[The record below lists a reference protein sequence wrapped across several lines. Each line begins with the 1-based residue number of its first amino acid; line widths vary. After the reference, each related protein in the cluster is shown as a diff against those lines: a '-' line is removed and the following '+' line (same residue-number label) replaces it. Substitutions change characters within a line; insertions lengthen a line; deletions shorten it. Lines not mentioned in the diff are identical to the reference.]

1 MSKDKASASAL
12 DPGGSEAVAAF
23 RLLFTVSARLRA
35 RMDRLLAPIT
45 TQQAAVLTVIGAGA
59 PSVSEVAGALST
71 THQNVKQVARA
82 LERKGF
88 VRIEGD
94 PRDGRVR
101 RLVAT
106 EKSARHWAQR
116 DPGDH
121 AQTAAWFDAL
131 APGELT
137 ALVATLRKLEASL
150 RREPARG
157 LPADEAARLHSAC
170 MADPPTPPLAPLAR
184 IVGFR
189 TDAEGHAVAELA
201 CGHTQHVRHRPPL
214 ESRPW
219 VLTEE
224 GRAGKVGAEL
234 PCPACRMPRLP
245 PGIAEYKRTAELTA
259 DTVPAGLL
267 RTHTLKAGTWGELV
281 VLEGHVRYVLED
293 QGDAVVVLRP
303 ELAGTIAPEAPHR
316 VEVPVGARF
325 FVRFLR

>member
-1 MSKDKASASAL
+1 MLTDKGAL

-59 PSVSEVAGALST
+59 PSMSEVAAALST
-71 THQNVKQVARA
+71 THQNVKQVALA

-106 EKSARHWAQR
+106 KKSARHWARR

-121 AQTAAWFDAL
+121 EQTATWFDAL
-131 APGELT
+131 DAGELT

-157 LPADEAARLHSAC
+157 LPAGDASLHSAA
-170 MADPPTPPLAPLAR
+170 MPDAPPPPAAR
-184 IVGFR
+184 IVGFHE
-189 TDAEGHAVAELA
+189 DAEGHAVADLA
-201 CGHTQHVRHRPPL
+201 CGHAQHMRHRPPL

-219 VLTEE
+219 ALTAE
-224 GRAGKVGAEL
+224 GRASKLGASL

-245 PGIAEYKRTAELTA
+245 PGLAEYKRTATYTR

-267 RTHTLKAGTWGELV
+267 KAHTLKAGTWGELV
-281 VLEGHVRYVLED
+281 VLEGHVRYVLEA
-293 QGDAVVVLRP
+293 QGEVRGDALVVLSP
-303 ELAGTIAPEAPHR
+303 ELAGVIAPEAPHR
-316 VEVPVGARF
+316 VEVPAGARF